1 LDVIIEPASDQAFP
15 TPFLVAAPSGAGTQG
30 SLPMQSE
37 GGELALMITRR
48 ELLETS
54 VAQLQTLAAFLSD
67 QLSETAHGSAG
78 LETRACKE
86 ILCAVSRLIQ
96 IHQSRRSR

>member
-1 LDVIIEPASDQAFP
+1 VFP
-15 TPFLVAAPSGAGTQG
+15 IPFLVVAPRDVRRSCTLITQG
-30 SLPMQSE
+30 SVPMQSE

-54 VAQLQTLAAFLSD
+54 IAQLQTLAAFLSD

>member
-1 LDVIIEPASDQAFP
+1 MQIV
-15 TPFLVAAPSGAGTQG
+15 LVGARWRVARRRHAGD
-30 SLPMQSE
+30 SMSMQSE
-37 GGELALMITRR
+37 GGELALTITRR

-54 VAQLQTLAAFLSD
+54 IAQLQTLTAFLSD
-67 QLSETAHGSAG
+67 QLSETARGSDG

-96 IHQSRRSR
+96 IHQSRGADDE